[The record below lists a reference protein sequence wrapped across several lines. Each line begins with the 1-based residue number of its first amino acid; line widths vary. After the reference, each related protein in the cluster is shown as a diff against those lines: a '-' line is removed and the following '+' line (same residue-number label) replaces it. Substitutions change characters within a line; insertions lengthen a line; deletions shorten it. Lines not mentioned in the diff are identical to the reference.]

1 MAGETPWF
9 RRKNRAPYSLIR
21 ALWRAP
27 HIASPY
33 RGEPMFRILP
43 SLVFSS
49 LLSVGLVSAAFLA
62 PAAHAQSDQAL
73 YDRINRLETD
83 LRTLQR
89 QVYRGG
95 PVPQGAAPAPSG
107 SLTESG
113 EGETSAANRLNSRI
127 DQLEGQIRDLI
138 GRFEEVEYKNIQ
150 TQRRLDK
157 LVEDID
163 FRLNALERT
172 QPAPGSAPAAASA
185 PASGGGAPAQAVA
198 GAPGQSSSNPNQAPS
213 REGVLGSMPV
223 DAQGRPLPGNAQSGA
238 PARTAAA
245 PAAPAASARARLPA
259 GSPKERYDYAYKLLV
274 QSDYADAEAAFREFI
289 AAHGQDPLAG
299 NAQYWLGETYYVRG
313 QYEQSASA
321 FLQGYQG
328 YPKNAKA
335 PDSLLKL
342 GMSLTALKKTAEA
355 CAAYGQ
361 LAKEFPN
368 APPHVKDAMGRERAK
383 AGCRA

>member
-1 MAGETPWF
+1 
-9 RRKNRAPYSLIR
+9 
-21 ALWRAP
+21 
-27 HIASPY
+27 
-33 RGEPMFRILP
+33 MFRILP
-43 SLVFSS
+43 SLVF
-49 LLSVGLVSAAFLA
+49 VGLLGTALLPAG
-62 PAAHAQSDQAL
+62 AAHAQNDQAL
-73 YDRINRLETD
+73 YDRINRLEND

-89 QVYRGG
+89 NVYRGG
-95 PVPQGAAPAPSG
+95 PVPAPGPGQAGVQTAP
-107 SLTESG
+107 LTDAG

-127 DQLEGQIRDLI
+127 DQLENQIRDLI

-172 QPAPGSAPAAASA
+172 QPAPGAPVAG
-185 PASGGGAPAQAVA
+185 GGGAPAQSTAAQTAAAPAAV
-198 GAPGQSSSNPNQAPS
+198 PGQSSSNPNQAPS

-223 DAQGRPLPGNAQSGA
+223 DAQGRPIQGGAQAGGA
-238 PARTAAA
+238 PARVAAA

-259 GSPKERYDYAYKLLV
+259 GTPKERYDYAYKLLV
-274 QSDYADAEAAFREFI
+274 QSDYADAEGAFREFI
-289 AAHGQDPLAG
+289 GAHGQDPLAG

-313 QYEQSASA
+313 QYEQSAAA

-355 CAAYGQ
+355 CAAFGQ

-383 AGCRA
+383 ANCRA